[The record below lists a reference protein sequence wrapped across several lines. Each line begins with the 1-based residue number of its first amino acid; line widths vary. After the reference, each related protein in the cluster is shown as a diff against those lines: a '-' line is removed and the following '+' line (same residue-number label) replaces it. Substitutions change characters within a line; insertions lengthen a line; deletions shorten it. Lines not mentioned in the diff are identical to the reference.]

1 MPKRPSTSNKMRR
14 SKKPKSL
21 EEEIKELNDKILN
34 AAKQRNYT
42 LVVTLKHQQD
52 ELKQQQ
58 AKIAYEKAK
67 AAFESIKKPGIK
79 KEDAKIA
86 MDQAHAMYL
95 ALSGTYGFV
104 SHAKIS

>member
-1 MPKRPSTSNKMRR
+1 M
-14 SKKPKSL
+14 
-21 EEEIKELNDKILN
+21 ELNDKILN

-67 AAFESIKKPGIK
+67 VAFERIKKPGIK
-79 KEDAKIA
+79 MENAKNV
-86 MDQAHAMYL
+86 MDQAHAQYL
-95 ALSGTYGFV
+95 ALLGTSGGSV
-104 SHAKIS
+104 LHE